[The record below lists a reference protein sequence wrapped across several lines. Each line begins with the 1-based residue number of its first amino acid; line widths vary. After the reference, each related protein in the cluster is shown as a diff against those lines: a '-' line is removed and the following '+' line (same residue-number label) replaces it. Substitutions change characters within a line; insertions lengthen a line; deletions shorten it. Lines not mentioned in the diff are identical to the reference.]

1 MIRVYFTLL
10 LLIFTASLLAQRIDT
25 VVVHS
30 ASMNR
35 YIHNLVVVPEN
46 HDKQSFHKFPVI
58 YLLNGHGGNHLS
70 FIKQVK
76 NELPQIASEKGI
88 IFVCPNGDNSWYWNS
103 PIDPKFQFETY
114 ISKELI
120 EYIDQNYRT
129 INSPKGRAISG
140 FSMGGHGA
148 LWNAI
153 NHPDIFGACGSM
165 SGGVDIRPFPN
176 SWNMKD
182 RLGKYADNKERW
194 NKHTVIEQLHKIQPN
209 TLSIIID
216 CGTSDFFFKVNEQLH
231 KRMLEMN
238 IPHDYITRPGA
249 HNSKYW
255 NNALDYQ
262 ILFFEKFFKK

>member
-1 MIRVYFTLL
+1 MNKIGIILL
-10 LLIFTASLLAQRIDT
+10 LSILSTSLFGQRIDT
-25 VVVHS
+25 IVVHS
-30 ASMNR
+30 AKMDKKIN
-35 YIHNLVVVPEN
+35 NLVILPAYYADQDTIN
-46 HDKQSFHKFPVI
+46 FPVV

-76 NELPQIASEKGI
+76 KELPQIATEKGI
-88 IFVCPNGDNSWYWNS
+88 IFVCPDGQNSWYWDS
-103 PIDPKFQFETY
+103 PIDPKYQFETY
-114 ISKELI
+114 ISKELV
-120 EYIDQNYRT
+120 EHIDSQYRT
-129 INSPKGRAISG
+129 TNSPKGRAITG

-182 RLGKYADNKERW
+182 RLGKYAENKNAW
-194 NKHTVIEQLHKIQPN
+194 DKHTVIEQLHKIQPN

-216 CGTSDFFFKVNEQLH
+216 CGTSDFFFNVNEQFH
-231 KRMLEMN
+231 KKMLDMN
-238 IPHDYITRPGA
+238 IPHDYITRPGT
-249 HNSKYW
+249 HNGEYW

-262 ILFFEKFFKK
+262 ILFFEKFFEK